1 MCIPCIAPW
10 LTAVLAALGLD
21 IPLLPTGAVRWTL
34 AALATYRVVDHFRVD
49 GGPFGLYDWARD
61 RLGCYNLGPDG
72 QPRNVIARFIVC
84 PHCQGLLWACV
95 FAVIAM
101 SPSLGGDLVMVIFGV
116 AGLQSLLH
124 TWAGESRAKG

>member
-1 MCIPCIAPW
+1 VCIPCIAPW
-10 LTAVLAALGLD
+10 LAALLAALGLD
-21 IPLLPTGAVRWTL
+21 IPLLPSGAARWTL

-49 GGPFGLYDWARD
+49 AGPFGLYDWARD

-72 QPRNVIARFIVC
+72 QPRNLVARFIVC

-101 SPSLGGDLVMVIFGV
+101 SPSLGGDLLMVIFAI
-116 AGLQSLLH
+116 AGAQSLAH